1 VNKKPGLL
9 KTLRASSD
17 WFIPIGAVA
26 LVFVMLVPLPSF
38 VLDLLLT
45 LSITASV
52 LVLLTA
58 IQILRP
64 VQFSVFPS
72 LILLLTL
79 MRLSL
84 DLASTRRILLHG
96 NEGSSAAGKV
106 IEAFGQ
112 FVVGGNYIVGFV
124 IFIALI
130 AIQYLVVSHG
140 AVRTAEVTAR
150 FTLDAMPGKQ
160 MAIDSDLNTGLIN
173 ADQARQRREAVARE
187 AEFCGSMDGAA
198 RFSQRDSLATILVLA
213 INIIAGFLIGVF
225 QQGVPFQQALK
236 TYTILTVGNGL
247 VSIIPSLLVSVAG
260 GIVVTRAGSDHSLG
274 TDIEKQMFT
283 TARPLWIVSGVLLA
297 LALIPGMPKISF
309 VALGGLTMFAAW
321 KMKPASASTP
331 AAAAAGKA
339 GAAKGVAGSPV
350 LDPMD
355 AVLKLDD
362 LMLEVGIGLVPLVDA
377 KQGGQLLSRVKSLR
391 KNLAQQLGF
400 LVPSI
405 HITDNLSLKE
415 REYVI
420 HLRGVEIARWE
431 MRRDRLLAVN
441 SNPKPGDIPGQET
454 REPAFDSPAKW
465 ITPDLQAQAIA
476 AGYAVVDHTSVLAAH
491 LAELIKQNA
500 HDLLTRHETKRLVDR
515 LSDSH
520 PKLVDELMPK
530 LMSLGEVQKVLQQL
544 LREQVSIRDLGTI
557 LEALVEAASI
567 NKNPVNLVEAARH
580 SLGRALIRP
589 LLNERGQLKVVTLDS
604 SIEEE
609 CARTA
614 SQQLQVVAGGA
625 LQISVARRVLDGLRA
640 MLGDQVTMAPP
651 VLLCA
656 SPGRFYLKRL
666 LEPFVPKIVVISP
679 SEIPPMTQ
687 VQSLGSVR

>member
-1 VNKKPGLL
+1 MNKKPGLL
-9 KTLRASSD
+9 NTLRTYSD
-17 WFIPIGAVA
+17 WVIPTGAVA
-26 LVFVMLVPLPSF
+26 LVFVMLIPLPSI

-64 VQFSVFPS
+64 VEFSVFPS

-79 MRLSL
+79 MRLAL

-96 NEGSSAAGKV
+96 SEGTSAAGKV

-173 ADQARQRREAVARE
+173 ADQARSRREAVARE

-198 RFSQRDSLATILVLA
+198 RFSQRDSMATILVTA
-213 INIIAGFLIGVF
+213 INIVAGFLIGVF
-225 QQGVPFQQALK
+225 QQGMAFQDALK
-236 TYTILTVGNGL
+236 TYTILTVGDGL
-247 VSIIPSLLVSVAG
+247 VAIIPSLLVSVAG
-260 GIVVTRAGSDHSLG
+260 GIVVTRAASDYSLGSDIG
-274 TDIEKQMFT
+274 KQMFKT
-283 TARPLWIVSGVLLA
+283 SRPLWIVSGCLLS

-309 VALGGLTMFAAW
+309 VSLGGLTMFIAW
-321 KMKPASASTP
+321 KMKPAAAAD
-331 AAAAAGKA
+331 AAAAAKAAAAQSGKA
-339 GAAKGVAGSPV
+339 GQPAV
-350 LDPMD
+350 DPMD
-355 AVLKLDD
+355 AILKLDD
-362 LMLEVGIGLVPLVDA
+362 LMLEVGVGLVPLVDA
-377 KQGGQLLSRVKSLR
+377 KQGGQLLTRVKALR
-391 KNLAQQLGF
+391 KNLAQTLGF

-405 HITDNLSLKE
+405 HITDNLSLKDK
-415 REYVI
+415 EYVI
-420 HLRGVEIARWE
+420 YLRGVEIARWE

-441 SNPKPGDIPGQET
+441 SNLKPGDLPGQDT

-476 AGYAVVDHTSVLAAH
+476 LGCAVVDHTSILAAH
-491 LAELIKQNA
+491 LSELIKQNA
-500 HDLLTRHETKRLVDR
+500 HDLLTRQETKRLVDR
-515 LSDSH
+515 LADSH
-520 PKLVDELMPK
+520 PKLVDELIPK
-530 LMSLGEVQKVLQQL
+530 LLTLGEVQKVLQQL

-557 LEALVEAASI
+557 LETLVDAAAT
-567 NKNPVNLVEAARH
+567 NKNPVVLVESVRH

-589 LLNERGQLKVVTLDS
+589 LLDESGRLKVVTLDS
-604 SIEEE
+604 ALEEE
-609 CARTA
+609 CARSTA
-614 SQQLQVVAGGA
+614 QSSHMMTGGA
-625 LQISVARRVLDGLRA
+625 IQISIAKRVLEGLRA
-640 MLGDQVTMAPP
+640 MLGDQIASAPP
-651 VLLCA
+651 VLLCS
-656 SPGRFYLKRL
+656 SPGRFYLRRV
-666 LEPFVPKIVVISP
+666 LEPFIPKIVVISP

-687 VQSLGSVR
+687 VMSLGSVR